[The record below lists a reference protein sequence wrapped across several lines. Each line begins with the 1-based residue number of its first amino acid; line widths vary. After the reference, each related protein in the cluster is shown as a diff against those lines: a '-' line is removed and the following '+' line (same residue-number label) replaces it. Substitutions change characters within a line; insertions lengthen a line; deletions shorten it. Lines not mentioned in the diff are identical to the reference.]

1 MLLWLTDTHFNF
13 LRKGNISFSPVRIFG
28 EYLMAENPSAE
39 GLIITG
45 DISTGESIVTHLRE
59 FAEGFTKPIFFVLG
73 NHDFYDST
81 FTAVEAQVSGAIAMY
96 KDNGITNLH
105 WLNDGFYEHD
115 DHLIVGVG
123 GWYDAYHG
131 NQNSPVLIS
140 DFHFIKDL
148 RPGLRHS
155 TILLSLVRE
164 RAKKEADV
172 LASMLRAAC
181 KKPNKNVIV
190 CTHVAPYP
198 EASWHEGAIS
208 NRDFLPWFSSAS
220 TGAVLDVY
228 SRKFPEKNFVVL
240 VGHSHSPGIFRKH
253 DNVVVYTGK
262 AVYGAPDLAGVI
274 NTKEKIISCYNHL
287 MNKVEINYEN
297 PTV

>member
-1 MLLWLTDTHFNF
+1 MGSAKVKLLWCTDLHLNF
-13 LRKGNISFSPVRIFG
+13 LRYADGPLEFAKS
-28 EYLMAENPSAE
+28 LDQDAA

-45 DISTGESIVTHLRE
+45 DISDGFGLEIHLRQL
-59 FAEGFTKPIFFVLG
+59 AEGFPKPIYFVLG
-73 NHDFYDST
+73 NHDFYYSSFGVIDKMVIDLT
-81 FTAVEAQVSGAIAMY
+81 KEV
-96 KDNGITNLH
+96 DNLFC
-105 WLNDGFYEHD
+105 LNHGPHKINDTY
-115 DHLIVGVG
+115 IVGVG
-123 GWYDAYHG
+123 GWYDAYYG

-140 DFHFIKDL
+140 DFQFIKDL
-148 RPGLRHS
+148 RSGLRHS